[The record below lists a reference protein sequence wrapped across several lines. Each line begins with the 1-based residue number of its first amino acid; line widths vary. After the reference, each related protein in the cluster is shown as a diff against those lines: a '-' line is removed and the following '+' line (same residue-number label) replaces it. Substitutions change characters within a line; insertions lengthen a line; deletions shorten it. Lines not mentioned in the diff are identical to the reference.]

1 MDYKINIRLF
11 AVLLLLFGLCHVILA
26 QSWINDVTVNAR
38 VGYNIGGTAPVGL
51 PASIRRLNSYTLQP
65 NIVLGIDA
73 KKPLA
78 DRLGVFV
85 GLRLETKD
93 MEEDARVKN
102 YHMDM
107 VRGGESI
114 SGVFTGDETTKVKE
128 WMFTI
133 PVEAVFSVNERVI
146 LRVGPYVSYV
156 ISRGFTG
163 YAHDGY
169 LRLGNP
175 TGAKIEL
182 GSDEGTRGNYDFT
195 EHMRR
200 MQYGIGIGADW
211 RIYKHFGVYAELN
224 WGLTGIHHSS
234 FKTIEQT
241 LYPIFATIGVTHK
254 LK

>member
-1 MDYKINIRLF
+1 MNKKMNIKFL
-11 AVLLLLFGLCHVILA
+11 AALLMLCAACGIASA
-26 QSWINDVTVNAR
+26 QSFTSDVTVNVR

-73 KKPLA
+73 HKPIY
-78 DRLGVFV
+78 DRISAFI

-93 MEEDARVKN
+93 MEEDANVKN

-114 SGVFTGDETTKVKE
+114 SGMFTGDETTKVKE

-133 PVEAVFSVNERVI
+133 PVQAVFAVNDKVT
-146 LRVGPYVSYV
+146 LRVGPYLSYV
-156 ISRGFTG
+156 VSRGFTG

-169 LRLGNP
+169 LRLENP

-182 GSDEGTRGNYDFT
+182 GGDEGTRGNYDFT

-200 MQYGIGIGADW
+200 MQYGIGVGADW